1 MAEKTKVAVSEA
13 ASQNSEPAPEKKSSP
28 KDGKSTGGAKTEKKA
43 KYVNPFSYTDTLQQ
57 KVVNALMKD
66 GKKSVA
72 QKVMKDTFNELF
84 RMGEKDPIKTFEIAL
99 RNAAPTMNIR
109 PKRIGGA
116 VYQIPIEVPPRRQ
129 QSLSIRWILEG
140 ARSRK
145 GRPMYRRLAQELVEA
160 ANESGHAVTK
170 KNEAH
175 RMAQSNKAFAHL
187 AKY

>member
-1 MAEKTKVAVSEA
+1 MTKETKAAVSEA
-13 ASQNSEPAPEKKSSP
+13 ASQNSETVSGEKSQ
-28 KDGKSTGGAKTEKKA
+28 GGGKTEKKV
-43 KYVNPFSYTDTLQQ
+43 KYANPFSYTDPLQQ

-66 GKKSVA
+66 GKKTVA
-72 QKVMKDTFNELF
+72 QKVLKDTFDELS
-84 RMGEKDPIKTFEIAL
+84 RMGEKDPLKTFEIAL
-99 RNAAPTMNIR
+99 RNAAPSMNIR

-116 VYQIPIEVPPRRQ
+116 VYQIPMEVPPKRQ
-129 QSLSIRWILEG
+129 QSLSVRWILEG

-145 GRPMYRRLAQELVEA
+145 GRPMYKRLAQELTEA
-160 ANESGHAVTK
+160 ANETGHAVTK